1 MVLVSSVHNSLNTGR
16 MYKLCPVRELLDDDE
31 GQLTLADKYARKL
44 VGQNQLMCYLGLV
57 MLECSTLK
65 SVDGFLV
72 KIKQAEEEE
81 EVFAK

>member
-44 VGQNQLMCYLGLV
+44 VGQN
-57 MLECSTLK
+57 
-65 SVDGFLV
+65 
-72 KIKQAEEEE
+72 
-81 EVFAK
+81 